1 MFNFK
6 LMIIILS
13 QRLSEEEGLSCLVP
27 ALNETHATLVQ
38 YIKPNVDKEAGKC
51 RLFLNLISFCQDLFV
66 FLK

>member
-1 MFNFK
+1 M
-6 LMIIILS
+6 
-13 QRLSEEEGLSCLVP
+13 P

-66 FLK
+66 FSINKQKVIKIRIKKIKILRQLTVK